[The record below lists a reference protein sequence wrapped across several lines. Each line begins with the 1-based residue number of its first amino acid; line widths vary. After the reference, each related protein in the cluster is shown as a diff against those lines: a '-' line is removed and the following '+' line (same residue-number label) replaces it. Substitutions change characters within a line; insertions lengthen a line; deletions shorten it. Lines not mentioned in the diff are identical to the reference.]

1 MKLSPYVKSVCK
13 AYQSHKLL
21 LDDVLQLYKDNYLSE
36 IECRQVL
43 KEGGKNGLR
52 QLQ

>member
-1 MKLSPYVKSVCK
+1 MKLSSYVKNVRQ
-13 AYQSHKLL
+13 AYQKNKLL
-21 LDDVLQLYKDNYLSE
+21 LDDVLRLYKDNYLSE

-52 QLQ
+52 QL